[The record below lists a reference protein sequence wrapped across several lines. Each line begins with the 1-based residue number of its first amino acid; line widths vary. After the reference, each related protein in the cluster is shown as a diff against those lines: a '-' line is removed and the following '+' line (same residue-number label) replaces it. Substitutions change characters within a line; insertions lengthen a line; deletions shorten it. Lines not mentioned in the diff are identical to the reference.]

1 MNRKDNM
8 VRLRENRE
16 WDILVVGGGATG
28 LGIAVDAAS
37 RGYAVALVDK
47 DDFAKGTSS
56 RSTKLVHGG
65 VRYLAQG
72 NIKLVREALRER
84 GMLLKNAPHLT
95 RRQSF
100 IVPTFSIWEKFYY
113 GVGLGLYDVL
123 AGKLQLGSVKM
134 LGKKQVLAQMPM
146 IRAKGLSGGI
156 EYVDGQFDDA
166 RLAISMAETA
176 NEQGGCLVNYVE
188 VEKLIRENKKVKGA
202 VVFDHLSRESFE
214 VRAKVVINATGVF
227 ADDLIAMD
235 NEESLPM
242 VSPSQGVHL
251 VVDRKFFPG
260 GTALMIPKTD
270 DDRVL
275 FAVPWSGKLVLGT
288 TDTPVD
294 EVNDEPVALE
304 EEIRFIISHFNR
316 YSSSVIQRSDVLSV
330 FAGLRPLVKSAATT
344 TTALI
349 SRDHTILVSNTGLIT
364 IIGGKWTTYRKMAM
378 DALRNA
384 IFVGKLESRACV
396 TENLKIHGWVE
407 QVDVNDHL
415 HFYGLDAKRIREFVK
430 RDAELGKLLHP
441 AYPFI
446 KAEVVWAVRNEMA
459 MTVEDVLARRIRL
472 LFLDARA
479 AVEVARVVAELMAT
493 EMGKSVGWVEE
504 QVNAFESLASNY
516 ILSRD

>member
-1 MNRKDNM
+1 
-8 VRLRENRE
+8 
-16 WDILVVGGGATG
+16 
-28 LGIAVDAAS
+28 
-37 RGYAVALVDK
+37 
-47 DDFAKGTSS
+47 
-56 RSTKLVHGG
+56 
-65 VRYLAQG
+65 
-72 NIKLVREALRER
+72 
-84 GMLLKNAPHLT
+84 
-95 RRQSF
+95 
-100 IVPTFSIWEKFYY
+100 
-113 GVGLGLYDVL
+113 
-123 AGKLQLGSVKM
+123 
-134 LGKKQVLAQMPM
+134 
-146 IRAKGLSGGI
+146 
-156 EYVDGQFDDA
+156 
-166 RLAISMAETA
+166 
-176 NEQGGCLVNYVE
+176 VNYVE

>member
-1 MNRKDNM
+1 
-8 VRLRENRE
+8 
-16 WDILVVGGGATG
+16 
-28 LGIAVDAAS
+28 
-37 RGYAVALVDK
+37 
-47 DDFAKGTSS
+47 
-56 RSTKLVHGG
+56 
-65 VRYLAQG
+65 
-72 NIKLVREALRER
+72 
-84 GMLLKNAPHLT
+84 
-95 RRQSF
+95 
-100 IVPTFSIWEKFYY
+100 
-113 GVGLGLYDVL
+113 
-123 AGKLQLGSVKM
+123 
-134 LGKKQVLAQMPM
+134 
-146 IRAKGLSGGI
+146 
-156 EYVDGQFDDA
+156 
-166 RLAISMAETA
+166 
-176 NEQGGCLVNYVE
+176 
-188 VEKLIRENKKVKGA
+188 
-202 VVFDHLSRESFE
+202 
-214 VRAKVVINATGVF
+214 
-227 ADDLIAMD
+227 
-235 NEESLPM
+235 
-242 VSPSQGVHL
+242 
-251 VVDRKFFPG
+251 
-260 GTALMIPKTD
+260 
-270 DDRVL
+270 
-275 FAVPWSGKLVLGT
+275 
-288 TDTPVD
+288 
-294 EVNDEPVALE
+294 
-304 EEIRFIISHFNR
+304 
-316 YSSSVIQRSDVLSV
+316 
-330 FAGLRPLVKSAATT
+330 
-344 TTALI
+344 LI